1 MDSLYSLYNR
11 SRFSE
16 DDFRDLVGPMFQEQT
31 IRLLNQLY
39 EWLKVIDPT
48 DIDEAKYLLLKKFSE
63 VRMPL
68 IEAYFAY

>member
-16 DDFRDLVGPMFQEQT
+16 DDFRDLVGPMFQEET

-39 EWLKVIDPT
+39 EWLKDIDPT

-68 IEAYFAY
+68 IEASFAY

>member
-31 IRLLNQLY
+31 IRLLDQLY
-39 EWLKVIDPT
+39 DWLKAINPT

-63 VRMPL
+63 VRIPL
-68 IEAYFAY
+68 IEPSFAY

>member
-1 MDSLYSLYNR
+1 
-11 SRFSE
+11 
-16 DDFRDLVGPMFQEQT
+16 MFQEQT

-39 EWLKVIDPT
+39 EWLKAIDPT

-68 IEAYFAY
+68 IEVSFAY

>member
-1 MDSLYSLYNR
+1 
-11 SRFSE
+11 
-16 DDFRDLVGPMFQEQT
+16 MFQEQT

-39 EWLKVIDPT
+39 EWLNAIDPT

-68 IEAYFAY
+68 IEASFAY